1 MRICYLFNSSLP
13 SSNANSLQVIKTCE
27 GLVSLKNK
35 VFLITPN
42 TGLNRSL
49 KNYYDLKYYP
59 KRIKIK
65 FFNTFPQGLNYYLFS
80 FFSVLKSLSFKPD
93 IYITRNPFTL
103 LILNILKKKV
113 IIEFHHDLSNEG
125 RIINLL
131 FKFYKILNSKYIIKI
146 IAITKPVKKYLIND
160 LGVKKNKIQ
169 IIPSASAL
177 NVKYSNL
184 KNKKKYKIGY
194 FGSLEK
200 GKGSK
205 LIIELSKI
213 DLNNNYYLYG
223 GEKKKIEQIKKENNY
238 TNLYLNEHISYK
250 TLKKVIG
257 KMDILLMPS
266 SKKILRSAGGVGNIA
281 KYTSPLK
288 LFDYMASGKLIIA
301 SNLNVFKE
309 ILKKNKNCLIVETYN
324 PKNWHNVIKSIN
336 NNLRKIN
343 LLKRNAYILSKKY
356 TYKIRA
362 KKLLYHIN

>member
-223 GEKKKIEQIKKENNY
+223 GDKKK
-238 TNLYLNEHISYK
+238 
-250 TLKKVIG
+250 
-257 KMDILLMPS
+257 
-266 SKKILRSAGGVGNIA
+266 
-281 KYTSPLK
+281 
-288 LFDYMASGKLIIA
+288 
-301 SNLNVFKE
+301 
-309 ILKKNKNCLIVETYN
+309 
-324 PKNWHNVIKSIN
+324 
-336 NNLRKIN
+336 
-343 LLKRNAYILSKKY
+343 
-356 TYKIRA
+356 
-362 KKLLYHIN
+362 

>member
-177 NVKYSNL
+177 KVKYSNL
-184 KNKKKYKIGY
+184 KKKK
-194 FGSLEK
+194 
-200 GKGSK
+200 
-205 LIIELSKI
+205 
-213 DLNNNYYLYG
+213 N
-223 GEKKKIEQIKKENNY
+223 
-238 TNLYLNEHISYK
+238 
-250 TLKKVIG
+250 
-257 KMDILLMPS
+257 
-266 SKKILRSAGGVGNIA
+266 
-281 KYTSPLK
+281 LK
-288 LFDYMASGKLIIA
+288 LG
-301 SNLNVFKE
+301 
-309 ILKKNKNCLIVETYN
+309 ILGV
-324 PKNWHNVIKSIN
+324 
-336 NNLRKIN
+336 LR
-343 LLKRNAYILSKKY
+343 
-356 TYKIRA
+356 RA
-362 KKLLYHIN
+362 KVHN